1 MVNGL
6 ERSRI
11 SAEKLKL
18 EYADGFAAAKLAI
31 VTEVRESFREHP
43 EIMDKVCEIVEERRE
58 SSRSRWSE
66 WEGR

>member
-18 EYADGFAAAKLAI
+18 EYEDVFAAAEMAI
-31 VTEVRESFREHP
+31 VKEVRESFRAHP
-43 EIMDKVCEIVEERRE
+43 DLMDRVCEIVEEATRKLEERTK
-58 SSRSRWSE
+58 
-66 WEGR
+66 

>member
-11 SAEKLKL
+11 SAEKLKI

-31 VTEVRESFREHP
+31 VTEVREDVLRDP
-43 EIMDKVCEIVEERRE
+43 EVMDKMCEIVEEATRKLEERVE
-58 SSRSRWSE
+58 
-66 WEGR
+66 